1 MKGAILMFA
10 DKRINHRFTKLETSE
25 PEFDTVLMIVSPED
39 RRIYRNKDARNDANV
54 ILLVPPS
61 EHR

>member
-1 MKGAILMFA
+1 MLNN
-10 DKRINHRFTKLETSE
+10 KRINHRFTKLETSE

-39 RRIYRNKDARNDANV
+39 RRIYRNRDARNDANV

-61 EHR
+61 EPR

>member
-1 MKGAILMFA
+1 MLNN
-10 DKRINHRFTKLETSE
+10 KRINHRFTKLETRE

-39 RRIYRNKDARNDANV
+39 RRIYRNRDARNDANV

-61 EHR
+61 DPP